1 MHRMDANETKIRGKS
16 RQFVVKLIQRPVQN
30 LKLNIA

>member
-1 MHRMDANETKIRGKS
+1 MHRMDETKIRGKS